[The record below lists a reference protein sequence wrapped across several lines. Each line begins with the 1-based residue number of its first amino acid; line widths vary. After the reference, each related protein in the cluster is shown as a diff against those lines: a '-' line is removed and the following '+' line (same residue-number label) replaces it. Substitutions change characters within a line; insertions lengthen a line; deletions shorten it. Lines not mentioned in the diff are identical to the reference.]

1 MKFVNFDIKNNIFL
15 APMAGITDLAFRTV
29 CREHGAGLCYSEMIS
44 SRAMVF
50 QDRKTRELLKT
61 NKEDNPLVIQLF
73 GCEPDIMGE
82 ASKLIEESGF
92 KMIDINSGC
101 PTPKI
106 VNNGDGCALMKN
118 PKLLGEIVKNVVNSV
133 KIPVSVK
140 IRTGY
145 NSDSINAVECAKVAE
160 ANGASSITV
169 HGRTREQFYSGKADY
184 SIIRDVKN
192 AVKIPVTGN
201 GDIFSPEDALKL
213 FSETGCDA
221 VMVGRGSLGNPFI
234 FNQINDLIEKGSY
247 EDYPLDY
254 KLSVL
259 KRQVD
264 LMVQYKNEHR
274 AILEARKHLAWYLKG
289 LKNSKVY
296 RQMSNSVNTLE
307 EVDNL
312 CRLILSE

>member
-1 MKFVNFDIKNNIFL
+1 MNFVNFDIRNNIFL

-29 CREHGAGLCYSEMIS
+29 CREHGASLCYSEMVS

-50 QDRKTRELLKT
+50 QDKKTRELLKT
-61 NKEDNPLVIQLF
+61 NDKDSPLAIQLF

-82 ASKLIEESGF
+82 ASKMIEAMGF

-118 PKLLGEIVKNVVNSV
+118 PKLLGEIIKNVVDSV
-133 KIPVSVK
+133 KIPVTVK

-145 NSDSINAVECAKVAE
+145 NENSINAVECAKIAE
-160 ANGASSITV
+160 ANGVSAITV

-184 SIIRDVKN
+184 NIIREVKN
-192 AVKIPVTGN
+192 SVKIPVTGN
-201 GDIFSPEDALKL
+201 GDIFCPEDALKL

-221 VMVGRGSLGNPFI
+221 IMVGRGSLGNPFI
-234 FNQINDLIEKGSY
+234 FNQINDLINKGKY
-247 EDYPLDY
+247 EEYPLNY

-259 KRQVD
+259 KRQIE
-264 LMVQYKNEHR
+264 LMVEYKNEHR